1 VNSPPISSGPTDVK
15 KLGIFSQQST
25 TRVRLMDRP
34 QTLSISEEPRAKI
47 LCMDRHNL
55 SLHLAAR
62 HPEQL
67 QAQPP
72 VITLSHDKAL
82 VPI

>member
-1 VNSPPISSGPTDVK
+1 
-15 KLGIFSQQST
+15 
-25 TRVRLMDRP
+25 MDRP